1 MPSLRRHYTPLDNL
15 VTRLDRGF
23 AATTAI
29 APGRENPASG
39 LSSESLTDSERAISA
54 GLMRVNHAGE
64 VCAQALYLG
73 QAATARTDS
82 LRSHLLDAAAEE
94 GDHLAWCEQRL
105 QELDDH
111 ISYLNP
117 LWFAGSFAI
126 GAAAGLAGD
135 RWSLGFIAE
144 TERQV
149 EQHLEGHERRLP
161 AADRRSRAIIEQMK
175 LDEARHGRRA
185 MEAGGA
191 VLPGPVRAAMRLVS
205 RVMTGTAYWL

>member
-1 MPSLRRHYTPLDNL
+1 MASLQRHYTPLDDL
-15 VTRLDRGF
+15 IRRLDRRLRAT
-23 AATTAI
+23 AAP
-29 APGRENPASG
+29 APSRQNPAVV
-39 LSSESLTDSERAISA
+39 LPPEALTGPERAASA

-73 QAATARTDS
+73 QAATAGSDS
-82 LRSHLLDAAAEE
+82 LRSHLLDAAGEE

-105 QELDDH
+105 QELNDH
-111 ISYLNP
+111 TSYLNP
-117 LWFAGSFAI
+117 FWFAGSFVI
-126 GAAAGLAGD
+126 GTAAGLAGD

-149 EQHLEGHERRLP
+149 EQHLERHERRLP
-161 AADRRSRAIIEQMK
+161 AADRRSRAIVEQMK

-191 VLPGPVRAAMRLVS
+191 VLPAPVRTAMRLAS
-205 RVMTGTAYWL
+205 QVMTGTAYWI